1 MEPLFDVFFA
11 GEIVG
16 DTARDSVISGLAT
29 LFKIDTA
36 AANKLM
42 NGDRHRIK
50 RDCDKATA
58 LRYRDAIAKVGAKVI
73 IERQVN
79 ESEPTTSSDQ
89 ITATSALEQNNA
101 GTGSRPDVL
110 AQIAASPQK
119 AAAFEATELVR
130 GRNQAKFESY
140 RVGDAPIEFPPST
153 KKPPAPVGENA
164 VTGELDIAPLGS
176 PLSIQ
181 AKDAPANPVIIPA
194 YDLAAAG
201 EPIPNLAIVKTP
213 INPNIDHLSLIPINA
228 TKTPVDKDKTRSE
241 IPDPYTT
248 DDY

>member
-1 MEPLFDVFFA
+1 MEPLFDVYFA

-16 DTARDSVISGLAT
+16 DTARDSVITGLAT

-36 AANKLM
+36 AASKLI

-58 LRYRDAIAKVGAKVI
+58 LRYRDAMARVGAKVL
-73 IERQVN
+73 IERQGN
-79 ESEPTTSSDQ
+79 KSEPSMSPDQ
-89 ITATSALEQNNA
+89 AV
-101 GTGSRPDVL
+101 GTFGSHRPDSE
-110 AQIAASPQK
+110 QASQSPVFGSMDQRPQK
-119 AAAFEATELVR
+119 APTFQATDLVR

-140 RVGDAPIEFPPST
+140 RVGDAPIEFHASSPKQSE
-153 KKPPAPVGENA
+153 PVVAQA

-176 PLSIQ
+176 PLSPET
-181 AKDAPANPVIIPA
+181 APTPTKPVVVPA

-201 EPIPNLAIVKTP
+201 APIPNLPTDKKP
-213 INPNIDHLSLIPINA
+213 LNPNTDHLSLAPMSTTKA
-228 TKTPVDKDKTRSE
+228 TQIKDKAHSP
-241 IPDPYTT
+241 IPDPYTG